1 MKKERDSRFELL
13 RIVSMIFII
22 CGHYAY
28 HGFSNDFDVYSR
40 SMKSSILFT
49 SIGGQVGVNIFVM
62 ISGYFG
68 IDNKINI
75 KDKIKNLANQVWFY
89 SYFIYVILLLLGIC
103 DFSLHNA
110 YIAFLPI
117 ISKEYWFA
125 TAWIVLVLLM
135 NIINSYFRKLSKI
148 SYKRILIVCMIVWVI
163 IPTFL
168 YGNMYEN
175 ELIWFSVLYILG
187 GYLKKFEISISKTK
201 CLIYG
206 VFCWIICWMSGI
218 VISYIGETFTIFKG
232 KEFYFMGG
240 NKLPIVATSIFIF
253 MFINKCA
260 PFYNNKIND
269 IGKTMFAVYL
279 VHDNYF
285 IRNVLWQYLKK
296 FFSINNSIKFN
307 EIGLIVILFVL
318 SIGFVT
324 EKLRKVICVILRK
337 EFYKYEFIKKCKN

>member
-1 MKKERDSRFELL
+1 MKQERDSRFELL

-89 SYFIYVILLLLGIC
+89 SYFIYVILLLLGVY

-135 NIINSYFRKLSKI
+135 NIINSYFRKLSQI

-206 VFCWIICWMSGI
+206 VFCWLICWMSGI
-218 VISYIGETFTIFKG
+218 IISYIGETFTIFNG
-232 KEFYFMGG
+232 KEFYFMG
-240 NKLPIVATSIFIF
+240 
-253 MFINKCA
+253 
-260 PFYNNKIND
+260 
-269 IGKTMFAVYL
+269 
-279 VHDNYF
+279 
-285 IRNVLWQYLKK
+285 
-296 FFSINNSIKFN
+296 
-307 EIGLIVILFVL
+307 EISYQL
-318 SIGFVT
+318 
-324 EKLRKVICVILRK
+324 
-337 EFYKYEFIKKCKN
+337 